1 MAKWY
6 VVNDFGR
13 IVAGP
18 YFSKE
23 VAKTFVHSNPML
35 NVVCKEDDDD

>member
-1 MAKWY
+1 MANWY

-23 VAKTFVHSNPML
+23 VAMTFAQSNPML
-35 NVVCKEDDDD
+35 NVVLKND